1 MGAQTDDGPKI
12 VKEGAVVVLFNTGV
26 TVLGAQTVDGP
37 EEANGGAFVGT
48 LLPSGSLVALLFW
61 VLGSDS

>member
-1 MGAQTDDGPKI
+1 MYWDKNYKKI
-12 VKEGAVVVLFNTGV
+12 NV

-37 EEANGGAFVGT
+37 EEANGGAVVGT
-48 LLPSGSLVALLFW
+48 LLLSGSLVALLFW